1 MINKTISFHNSY
13 YNNLDKDELF
23 TGMIENVAQYKN
35 IMITIQSNVKGIIE
49 IYFGSNYNNMVK
61 TDTFTF
67 TPNKDKNYNIECKNK
82 LFYLKYKNGN
92 NKTNIFNME
101 VSYNGSNDSMEMLL
115 ANTFKK
121 QFSINNSSNIL
132 LKSNETFEG
141 GIDNID
147 NYRSII
153 IIITCD
159 VPSMIDGLKIYFGQS
174 KDNMILSH
182 KYSYNEMTQK
192 IYTLNCYNSFFK
204 LTYMNGDTDQNIF
217 NINVIYDPIAYICPD
232 AVVVHEPHIQP
243 INAEQKTNINIPN
256 SETKSADR
264 EFGKIENQLTE
275 SNNYKQKI
283 IDLLNI
289 LVVNNI
295 PHSVP
300 NNIQNIEQPII
311 IPQLDD
317 IYAKLDDIN
326 NNIENINIKKI
337 DNHIQSINNKLTILN
352 EMIENKNDA
361 DQTQILSHINNNI
374 INTNNKLTNMIND
387 LSASYEENVKN
398 NIILNDMHNENKEI
412 IYSLFQE
419 LKNKS

>member
-1 MINKTISFHNSY
+1 MINKTISFNNSY
-13 YNNLDKDELF
+13 YNNLNKDELF
-23 TGMIENVAQYKN
+23 TGVIENVTQYKN
-35 IMITIQSNVKGIIE
+35 IIITIQSNVKGIIE
-49 IYFGSNYNNMVK
+49 IYFGSNYNDIIK
-61 TDTFTF
+61 TETFTF
-67 TPNKDKNYNIECKNK
+67 TPNKDKIYNIECKNK

-92 NKTNIFNME
+92 NITNFFNME
-101 VSYNGSNDSMEMLL
+101 VSYNGSNDSMEMLFT
-115 ANTFKK
+115 NTFKK

-132 LKSNETFEG
+132 LKKNEIFEG

-174 KDNMILSH
+174 KNNMILSH
-182 KYSYNEMTQK
+182 KYSYNETTQK

-217 NINVIYDPIAYICPD
+217 NISVIFEPIAY
-232 AVVVHEPHIQP
+232 
-243 INAEQKTNINIPN
+243 INIPN
-256 SETKSADR
+256 SETKSMNIDLS
-264 EFGKIENQLTE
+264 KIENKLIE

-289 LVVNNI
+289 FMPNI
-295 PHSVP
+295 ISINSAINSAT
-300 NNIQNIEQPII
+300 NNIQNNIPNNISNIEQPFK

-317 IYAKLDDIN
+317 IYGKLDDIN
-326 NNIENINIKKI
+326 NNMENINIKKI
-337 DNHIQSINNKLTILN
+337 DNNIQSINSKLTTLN
-352 EMIENKNDA
+352 EMIENKNEV

-374 INTNNKLTNMIND
+374 INTNNKLTNMLND